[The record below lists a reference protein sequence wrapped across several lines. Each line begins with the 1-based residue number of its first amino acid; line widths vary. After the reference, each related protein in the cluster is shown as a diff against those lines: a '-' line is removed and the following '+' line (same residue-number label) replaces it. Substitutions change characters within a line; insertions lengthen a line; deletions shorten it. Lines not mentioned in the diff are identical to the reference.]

1 MRNLLA
7 GRRPSHLCTGEGE
20 MNTRQGSAM
29 QALRSANAFLE
40 QHADVLASV
49 VQTGSRKKLADVVAS
64 LEPLRVSQASDTLAA
79 LGATR
84 RHYALR
90 RTLLQ
95 QHMRPIAR
103 IAGTALQGTPELASF
118 RMPRADLGAEKLAAA
133 AFGMATAARVH
144 ASVFVDAG
152 LNEGFAD
159 DLAAAASAMLRPVDV
174 RAQSRSSQR
183 GATTGLGTA
192 LRQGRKLVHILDA
205 LVQNAFQDDPALL
218 AAWDSAKRS
227 RVITARHD
235 VVATAQTP
243 DGTPAAQVPS
253 PIAA

>member
-1 MRNLLA
+1 
-7 GRRPSHLCTGEGE
+7 

-49 VQTGSRKKLADVVAS
+49 VQSGSRRKLAEVVAS

-84 RHYALR
+84 RHHALR
-90 RTLLQ
+90 RTLLK

-103 IAGTALQGTPELASF
+103 IAGAAFLGTPELAAF

-152 LNEGFAD
+152 LAQGFAD
-159 DLAAAASAMLRPVDV
+159 DLAAAASAMLHSVDV
-174 RAQSRSSQR
+174 RAQSRSGHR
-183 GATTGLGTA
+183 GATTGLSTA
-192 LRQGRKLVHILDA
+192 LREGRKLVHILDA
-205 LVQNAFQDDPALL
+205 LVRNALEDDPALL

-227 RVITARHD
+227 RLITSRHD
-235 VVATAQTP
+235 EVADDAVT
-243 DGTPAAQVPS
+243 AQVPG
-253 PIAA
+253 AAPVVPVPPAVAA